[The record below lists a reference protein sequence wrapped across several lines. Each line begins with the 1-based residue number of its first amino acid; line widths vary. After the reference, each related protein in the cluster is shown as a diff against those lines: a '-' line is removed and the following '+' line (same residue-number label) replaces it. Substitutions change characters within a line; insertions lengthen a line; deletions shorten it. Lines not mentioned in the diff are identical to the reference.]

1 MRRNLP
7 LSKPDVSYQL
17 ESPKFISLRVK
28 LLLGFSV
35 IFSIVFAGAFYWFYS
50 FTTDRTI
57 DRLRLE
63 LRSTLKGAAEG
74 VDVEELLELYET
86 GDRNATGFSDDP
98 RYQRQLAWF
107 ETVHRLRPDTWLYSM
122 VVDQA
127 ANNRRIGPAVVEP
140 HEPEMIY
147 LVDLRANYLP
157 AQAVKFLEPDIPS
170 LRARK
175 VLETGEL
182 AEHSRLYTDKWG
194 TWLSASA
201 PLKNDAGEVVAI
213 LGLDID
219 AQHVR
224 DIQQTIRHRVIIA
237 FAIAYGVLFV
247 LIYVLSGILTRN
259 LTVLTQAA
267 ERVADGEYMQKIAFP
282 HQSRFLDEM
291 DRLAQV
297 FEVMVER
304 IQIRERLI
312 RHGKK
317 VETEIRHALEE
328 EKELNALKSRFIS
341 MVSHEFRTPLTVIR
355 TSVELLEQYGH
366 IASAAKRQEYFQR
379 IRTAIRTMS
388 HLMEDVLTIGKAE
401 AGKLELEL
409 VDLDLQSF
417 CQDLTDEIQLS
428 IGRSHLI
435 AFTCDRNCPAAASV
449 DPKLLRSILTNLL
462 SNAVKYS
469 PSGKPINFHL
479 TCSDTTATF
488 EIEDHGIGIPDAD
501 QPKLFETFHR
511 AQNAVNIRGTG
522 LGLAIVKQCIE
533 LHNGH
538 VSFSSQQGVG
548 TVFRV
553 ELPLNLNQDQFDS
566 QLN

>member
-1 MRRNLP
+1 MRRNLSS
-7 LSKPDVSYQL
+7 SKPDVSYQL
-17 ESPKFISLRVK
+17 ESPKFVSLRVK

-35 IFSIVFAGAFYWFYS
+35 IFSIVFAGAFYWFYT
-50 FTTDRTI
+50 FTTDKTI
-57 DRLRLE
+57 DRLRME
-63 LRSTLKGAAEG
+63 LKSTLKGAAEG
-74 VDVEELLELYET
+74 VDVEELLSLYET
-86 GDRNATGFSDDP
+86 GERNAAGFSSDP
-98 RYQRQLAWF
+98 RYKRQLEWF

-122 VVDQA
+122 VVGKA
-127 ANNRRIGPAVVEP
+127 ADNRRIGPAVVAPDEQ
-140 HEPEMIY
+140 EIIY
-147 LVDLRANYLP
+147 LVDSRVNYLP
-157 AQAVKFLEPDIPS
+157 EKAVKFLEPDILS

-201 PLKNDAGEVVAI
+201 PLKNEAGEVVAI

-219 AQHVR
+219 ARHVR
-224 DIQQTIRHRVIIA
+224 EIQQTIRHRVIIA
-237 FAIAYGVLFV
+237 FATAYGVLFV
-247 LIYVLSGILTRN
+247 LIYVLSGVLTRN
-259 LTVLTQAA
+259 LIVLTKAA
-267 ERVADGEYMQKIAFP
+267 ERVADGEYMHKIAFP
-282 HQSRFLDEM
+282 RQSRFPDEM

-297 FEVMVER
+297 FDVMVER
-304 IQIRERLI
+304 IRTRERLI
-312 RHGKK
+312 RHGKR
-317 VETEIRHALEE
+317 VETEIRNALEE

-379 IRTAIRTMS
+379 IRSAIRTMS
-388 HLMEDVLTIGKAE
+388 HLMEDVLTIGRAE

-409 VDLDLQSF
+409 TPVDLEAF

-428 IGRSHLI
+428 IGKSHTI
-435 AFTCDRNCPAAASV
+435 SFTCDRNCPTSALV

-469 PSGKPINFHL
+469 PNGKPIDFHL
-479 TCSDTTATF
+479 TCSDTTAMF
-488 EIEDHGIGIPDAD
+488 QIEDHGIGIPDED

-511 AQNAVNIRGTG
+511 AQNAINIRGTG

-533 LHNGH
+533 LHSGQ

-548 TVFRV
+548 TIFRV
-553 ELPLNLNQDQFDS
+553 ELPLNLS
-566 QLN
+566 QSHLEQH